1 MLVESQTVE
10 DLEPIRWPSIVL
22 RYEDTSQELVEY
34 KVYVRQ
40 PRTLTSFSDRLTIR
54 LSQTSTSVMCSLEAV
69 DAE

>member
-1 MLVESQTVE
+1 MLADAQTVE

-40 PRTLTSFSDRLTIR
+40 PRTLTSFTDQLTIR
-54 LSQTSTSVMCSLEAV
+54 VSQSSTSVTCSLEAV